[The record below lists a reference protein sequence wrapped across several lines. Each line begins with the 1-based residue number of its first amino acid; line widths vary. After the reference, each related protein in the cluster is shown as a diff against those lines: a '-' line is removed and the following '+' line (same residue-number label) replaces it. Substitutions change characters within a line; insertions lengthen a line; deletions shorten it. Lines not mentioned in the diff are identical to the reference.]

1 MLSFSL
7 TTGDGNDQPTDTRIR
22 KVQVTSS
29 LLADY
34 RFQAL
39 QESNQDLIHTILE
52 NRDMFMEEIRSRVDI
67 LQKTTESSLLNVVAR
82 INERIPSNQEIEV
95 AVQRSALDSLYFA
108 SSSQRY
114 EEVAEAHR
122 STFEWIFKADQQHG
136 AHWSNFPEWL
146 QSGNGLYWLMGK
158 HTSFFVVGP
167 PDMTSTYSR
176 SSSGIAI
183 EQRSLLGIF
192 RSILHQNLSK
202 YPQQVELIL
211 PREYDLVYKR
221 QAFRQDVPDI
231 RWTVATLQSA
241 FEKLIESATQR
252 RLCLFI
258 DGLDEYEGDHTAMAR
273 FLTKLGKHE
282 HVEIC
287 ISSRPLFE
295 FENVFRSCPTL
306 RLQDLTRSDI
316 SIYVKDRLG
325 ASERWTVLYGQQPD
339 HARKLIEDAV
349 KMANGVF
356 LWVKLVLNSLIKG
369 LDLDDDFEDLL
380 KRLRRLP
387 RGLEELYSHMLKTID
402 PPFYLEEAAMFFE
415 ILRTARQGQR
425 MAMIEIGGD
434 EWSGG
439 VMSLATLALA
449 DRKTSNY

>member
-1 MLSFSL
+1 
-7 TTGDGNDQPTDTRIR
+7 
-22 KVQVTSS
+22 
-29 LLADY
+29 
-34 RFQAL
+34 
-39 QESNQDLIHTILE
+39 
-52 NRDMFMEEIRSRVDI
+52 
-67 LQKTTESSLLNVVAR
+67 
-82 INERIPSNQEIEV
+82 
-95 AVQRSALDSLYFA
+95 
-108 SSSQRY
+108 
-114 EEVAEAHR
+114 
-122 STFEWIFKADQQHG
+122 
-136 AHWSNFPEWL
+136 
-146 QSGNGLYWLMGK
+146 
-158 HTSFFVVGP
+158 
-167 PDMTSTYSR
+167 
-176 SSSGIAI
+176 
-183 EQRSLLGIF
+183 
-192 RSILHQNLSK
+192 
-202 YPQQVELIL
+202 LIL

-231 RWTVATLQSA
+231 KWTVATLQSA

-325 ASERWTVLYGQQPD
+325 ASERWTVLCGRQPD